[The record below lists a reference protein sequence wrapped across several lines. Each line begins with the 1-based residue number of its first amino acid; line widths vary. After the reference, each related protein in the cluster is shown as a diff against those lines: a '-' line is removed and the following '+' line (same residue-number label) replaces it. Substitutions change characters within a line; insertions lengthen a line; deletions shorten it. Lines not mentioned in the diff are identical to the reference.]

1 MYLIGKL
8 NDPVKLAAIGLGNM
22 LNQLLPYTMMIG
34 MNTALET
41 LVSQAYG
48 RKNIYECGLYLHRS
62 LLLITIMFIPIAVI
76 LVYCDSILIFVGI
89 DE

>member
-1 MYLIGKL
+1 LIGKL

-48 RKNIYECGLYLHRS
+48 RKNIYECGLFLHRS
-62 LLLITIMFIPIAVI
+62 LMLITIMFIPIAVI
-76 LVYCDSILIFVGI
+76 LYYSDSILIFVGI

>member
-1 MYLIGKL
+1 MIGKL

-48 RKNIYECGLYLHRS
+48 RNNIYDCGLFLHRS
-62 LLLITIMFIPIAVI
+62 LMLITIMFIPIAVI
-76 LVYCDSILIFVGI
+76 LYHSDSILIFVGI

>member
-1 MYLIGKL
+1 LIGKL

-48 RKNIYECGLYLHRS
+48 RKNVYECGLFLHRS
-62 LLLITIMFIPIAVI
+62 LMLITIMFIPIAVI
-76 LVYCDSILIFVGI
+76 LYHSDSILIFVGI

>member
-1 MYLIGKL
+1 MIGKL

-48 RKNIYECGLYLHRS
+48 RKNIYECGLFLHRS
-62 LLLITIMFIPIAVI
+62 LMLITIMFIPIAVI
-76 LVYCDSILIFVGI
+76 LYHSDSILIFVGI